1 VTRRGT
7 PRVEGYAILAAV
19 GVVAA
24 LALHRPELAALAAPF
39 ALLLALGIGLSREP
53 SLDAS
58 VVLSAQRA
66 LEGEEVELE
75 LALASATGVER
86 LELALD
92 LPSGVALVDG
102 DAAVAVRLASGEE
115 RDLRYG
121 LLASRWGVYDVG
133 AVALRAVDRI
143 GLVVWE
149 RRLTEPCLL
158 KAYPRPEPV
167 GQMFSAVEL
176 QASSGNEVARA
187 AGDGIEYADLR
198 DFVPGDRV
206 RAINWRASA
215 RRGQLVV
222 NERHPERNT
231 DVVLL
236 VDSFVDLA
244 LRDRSTLD
252 DAVRAAAALAERFL
266 ARRDRVGVV
275 GFGGSLRWLRPGMG
289 ATQRYRLVETL
300 LETRVEATYAVR
312 DVNLVPAR
320 ILPSKAL
327 VVALTPLVDPRFGT
341 ALEDLRARRFDL
353 VVVEIDPTGLV
364 PRGGSR
370 LDALAFRLW
379 LLERELI
386 RSRLERV
393 GVAVARWGDDVSL
406 EAALGGVRTYRRYV
420 RAARV

>member
-1 VTRRGT
+1 M
-7 PRVEGYAILAAV
+7 LAAV

-24 LALHRPELAALAAPF
+24 LVLHRPELAALAAPF
-39 ALLLALGIGLSREP
+39 ALLLALGTGLSREP
-53 SLDAS
+53 TVDAS
-58 VVLSAQRA
+58 
-66 LEGEEVELE
+66 
-75 LALASATGVER
+75 LALAAERALQGEDVEARLAVVSPSGVDR

-92 LPSGVALVDG
+92 LPAGVEVADGDGAVAL
-102 DAAVAVRLASGEE
+102 RLAPGEE
-115 RDLRYG
+115 RELGFTVR
-121 LLASRWGVYDVG
+121 ARRWGVYDLG
-133 AVALRAVDRI
+133 TVALRAVDRL

-149 RRLTEPCLL
+149 RRLSAEVLL

-167 GQMFSAVEL
+167 GSVFSAVEL

-187 AGDGIEYADLR
+187 AGDGIEYADIR

-222 NERHPERNT
+222 NDRHPERNT

-266 ARRDRVGVV
+266 ARRDRVGIV
-275 GFGGSLRWLRPGMG
+275 GFGGSLRWLRPGLG

-300 LETRVEATYAVR
+300 LETRIEETYAVR

-320 ILPSKAL
+320 ILPPKAL
-327 VVALTPLVDPRFGT
+327 VVALTPLLDPRFGT
-341 ALEDLRARRFDL
+341 AVEDLRARRFDL
-353 VVVEIDPTGLV
+353 VVVEIDPAGLV
-364 PRGGSR
+364 PRGRGR
-370 LDALAFRLW
+370 LDALAYRLW
-379 LLERELI
+379 VMEREVA
-386 RSRLERV
+386 RSRLE
-393 GVAVARWGDDVSL
+393 GAGIAVARWGDDVAL
-406 EAALGGVRTYRRYV
+406 DAALEGVRTYRRYA
-420 RAARV
+420 RAARA

>member
-39 ALLLALGIGLSREP
+39 ALLLALGTGLSREP

-58 VVLSAQRA
+58 VGLSAERA

-92 LPSGVALVDG
+92 LPSGVALVEG
-102 DAAVAVRLASGEE
+102 DPAVAVRLASGEE

-133 AVALRAVDRI
+133 AVALRAVDRL

-149 RRLTEPCLL
+149 RRLAEPCLL

-300 LETRVEATYAVR
+300 LETRVEASYAVR

-341 ALEDLRARRFDL
+341 ALADLRARRFDL

-364 PRGGSR
+364 AHGGGR

-406 EAALGGVRTYRRYV
+406 EAALEGVRTYRRYV

>member
-24 LALHRPELAALAAPF
+24 LVLHRPELAALAAPF
-39 ALLLALGIGLSREP
+39 ALLLALGTGLSREP
-53 SLDAS
+53 TVDAS
-58 VVLSAQRA
+58 LSLAAERA
-66 LEGEEVELE
+66 LQGDEVELQ
-75 LALASATGVER
+75 LAVGSPSGVDR

-92 LPSGVALVDG
+92 LPAGVEVADG
-102 DAAVAVRLASGEE
+102 DGAVAVRLARGEE
-115 RDLRYG
+115 RDLRFSIR
-121 LLASRWGVYDVG
+121 ARRWGVYDVG
-133 AVALRAVDRI
+133 GVALRAVDRL

-149 RRLTEPCLL
+149 RRLAAEALL

-167 GQMFSAVEL
+167 GNVFSAVEL

-187 AGDGIEYADLR
+187 AGDGIEYADIR
-198 DFVPGDRV
+198 EFVPGDRV

-215 RRGQLVV
+215 RRWQLVV

-266 ARRDRVGVV
+266 ARRDRVGIV
-275 GFGGSLRWLRPGMG
+275 GFGGSLRWLRPGLG

-300 LETRVEATYAVR
+300 LETRIEETYAVR

-320 ILPSKAL
+320 ILPPKAL
-327 VVALTPLVDPRFGT
+327 VVALTPLLDPRFGT
-341 ALEDLRARRFDL
+341 AVEDLRARRFDL
-353 VVVEIDPTGLV
+353 VVVEIDPAGLV
-364 PRGGSR
+364 PRGRGG
-370 LDALAFRLW
+370 LDALAYRLW
-379 LLERELI
+379 LLEREVV
-386 RSRLERV
+386 RSRLE
-393 GVAVARWGDDVSL
+393 GAGIAVARWGDDVAL
-406 EAALGGVRTYRRYV
+406 DAALEGVRTYRRYA
-420 RAARV
+420 RAACA